1 LLYVPE
7 IFQAPLATAAN
18 ALEYRRVSRVSV
30 SPAHNALKWPEISGG
45 EIRSLGRILQ
55 NILSCNPLQMR
66 MSIEHDR

>member
-45 EIRSLGRILQ
+45 EIRFLGRIFAKYSFLQ
-55 NILSCNPLQMR
+55 STTDANV
-66 MSIEHDR
+66 H